1 MNCAKNMKEREGRG
15 RDEKSE
21 GRKKEQ
27 GKG

>member
-27 GKG
+27 SKG